1 MTRLRHSTAW
11 TSRPN
16 SVAGRL
22 MRSLLASRKRHTQRS
37 VAAMAPSRNAGIAAL
52 ASGRRAAVGVRPR
65 GPGSRELAGEYGLG
79 ALLATV
85 VWEELGD
92 TRRFTSSRHAVRH
105 TGLDVSVYDSDGKQQ
120 SLPTL
125 TLPGVDGLHA
135 SLREQVAV

>member
-1 MTRLRHSTAW
+1 
-11 TSRPN
+11 
-16 SVAGRL
+16 
-22 MRSLLASRKRHTQRS
+22 
-37 VAAMAPSRNAGIAAL
+37 MAPSRNAGIAAL

-92 TRRFTSSRHAVRH
+92 TRRFTSSRHAARH

>member
-1 MTRLRHSTAW
+1 VELDRVRAELVSF
-11 TSRPN
+11 
-16 SVAGRL
+16 
-22 MRSLLASRKRHTQRS
+22 
-37 VAAMAPSRNAGIAAL
+37 
-52 ASGRRAAVGVRPR
+52 GRRHP
-65 GPGSRELAGEYGLG
+65 GPRELAREYGLG